1 MNKTLILKVPGTV
14 LEQLRDVDHKIT
26 ITNGTATTTG
36 YRTTLYD
43 NTPELTSHS
52 FYDHITT
59 TIRFV
64 PGAPLPE
71 IRWVPRSSRFP
82 NQQTQIAVFP
92 ITSVVSA
99 SNHKVDQVSGHYVG
113 LCD

>member
-1 MNKTLILKVPGTV
+1 LNKTFLRKVPGTV
-14 LEQLRDVDHKIT
+14 LEQLHDVDHTIT
-26 ITNGTATTTG
+26 ITNGTATATG

-71 IRWVPRSSRFP
+71 YRWVPVVSKFP
-82 NQQTQIAVFP
+82 NQQTQIAAFP
-92 ITSVVSA
+92 ITDVVSA
-99 SNHKVDQVSGHYVG
+99 QNHHVDQVSGHYLG

>member
-1 MNKTLILKVPGTV
+1 LNNTLLRKVPGTV
-14 LEQLRDVDHKIT
+14 LEQLRNVDHKIT
-26 ITNGTATTTG
+26 VQNGTATTTG

-43 NTPELTSHS
+43 NRPELTSHS

-59 TIRFV
+59 TIWFV

-71 IRWVPRSSRFP
+71 YRWVPVVSRFP
-82 NQQTQIAVFP
+82 NQQTQVAVFP
-92 ITSVVSA
+92 VTDVVSA
-99 SNHKVDQVSGHYVG
+99 KNHYVDQVSGHYLG